1 MMLPSI
7 LLVLLLSL
15 ASSSSKELLWNG
27 DFEDFDKDWQF
38 TCYPNPICDENLCHE
53 TFGSGY
59 YLRSRSPCQL
69 VQCTQSGG
77 KLTFQA
83 SSPNLDIT
91 FGDQPFV
98 GLLTS
103 DNKYSGNVSCAGDYC
118 CLKINF
124 TNTTVYLDNISLDD
138 GKLDPGFLIVIIVPL
153 SFVLICI
160 LTISLYRFFQNRK
173 VKMVRFDDIDT

>member
-1 MMLPSI
+1 MIQSLI
-7 LLVLLLSL
+7 LLLLLSVSL
-15 ASSSSKELLWNG
+15 SSSKELLWNG
-27 DFEDFDKDWQF
+27 NFEEFDQNWQF

-59 YLRSRSPCQL
+59 YLKAQKPCQL

-83 SSPNLDIT
+83 SSSHLDIT

-98 GLLTS
+98 GVLIS
-103 DNKYSGNVSCAGDYC
+103 DNRYTGNVSCNDGYC

-138 GKLDPGFLIVIIVPL
+138 GKIDPTIYVIILFPAAGLLCVIIL
-153 SFVLICI
+153 LII
-160 LTISLYRFFQNRK
+160 HYYKTQR
-173 VKMVRFDDIDT
+173 VKMVRFDDVDT